1 MLVYGFIGDES
12 RFIEIDDSLRSMQNF
27 VGGLIEKVG
36 LTPHID
42 LICNEEGLINGSEPR
57 VMLTED
63 GQFQNCIIM
72 GDCFVCRH
80 DGKGNFE
87 SIKETDL
94 PIIKNRLFHLKGD
107 ELKMLGILFLLS
119 CSEEEER

>member
-12 RFIEIDDSLRSMQNF
+12 RFIEIDDSLHSMQNF

-36 LTPHID
+36 LTPYID
-42 LICNEEGLINGSEPR
+42 LICNEEGLLNESEPR
-57 VMLTED
+57 VMLVED
-63 GQFQNCIIM
+63 GHLQNCIIM

-94 PIIKNRLFHLKGD
+94 AIIKSRLFHLKGD
-107 ELKMLGILFLLS
+107 ELKMLGLLFLLS
-119 CSEEEER
+119 DSEEIEK